1 MISRYEQFNLLIR
14 RDPVTN
20 NFKAVLQTTRDLLNL
35 AQVGRAV
42 PEWLH
47 KVFLGMGDPASA
59 HYSHLTA
66 PQTLDFTDTFLSA
79 AHVVAAFPQYEVVF
93 RTKTGELL
101 SVDTAKPP
109 FRLTFPSPNDDDD
122 DDDDDDNTTSTLK
135 KKKILICTPYP
146 APQTDPYLP
155 PELRDIDTTRGNPI
169 EFTAAQAEAIRS
181 GMSAGLTLVVGPPG
195 TGKTDVVVQTVANL
209 YHSFPEQRILVVT
222 RSNQALNDLFTKIAS
237 RSIQSRHVLRL
248 GLGERDLD
256 AEEDFSRLGR
266 VDLCLQRREKLLEVV
281 KRLAVSVGATEDV
294 AYSCETAATF
304 FASILL
310 PQMILFQR
318 ALQGRCSEEEK
329 NQLRQVPA
337 NYSAVQQAEVK
348 QWDELNG
355 SEAGLLFPFKLF
367 FLPLQQPIFPSH
379 LSIAEQAKIGDAC
392 VKTIGDLFTELKEY
406 RPFELLRHSRHR
418 ADYML
423 ASEARIIA
431 MTCTHAAIAR
441 QRLVETGFHFDT
453 LVLEEA
459 GQVLELESFI
469 PMLLQVSG
477 VIGKHGIIRIIRIIF
492 ILHYSIDKYG
502 VIK

>member
-1 MISRYEQFNLLIR
+1 M
-14 RDPVTN
+14 
-20 NFKAVLQTTRDLLNL
+20 
-35 AQVGRAV
+35 
-42 PEWLH
+42 
-47 KVFLGMGDPASA
+47 
-59 HYSHLTA
+59 
-66 PQTLDFTDTFLSA
+66 
-79 AHVVAAFPQYEVVF
+79 
-93 RTKTGELL
+93 
-101 SVDTAKPP
+101 
-109 FRLTFPSPNDDDD
+109 
-122 DDDDDDNTTSTLK
+122 K

-281 KRLAVSVGATEDV
+281 KRLAMSVGATEDV

-502 VIK
+502 VIKW

>member
-1 MISRYEQFNLLIR
+1 
-14 RDPVTN
+14 
-20 NFKAVLQTTRDLLNL
+20 
-35 AQVGRAV
+35 
-42 PEWLH
+42 
-47 KVFLGMGDPASA
+47 MGNPASA

-66 PQTLDFTDTFLSA
+66 AQTLDFTDTFLSA
-79 AHVVAAFPQYEVVF
+79 AHVIAAFPQYDVVF
-93 RTKTGELL
+93 RTKTGELI
-101 SVDTAKPP
+101 SVDSAKPP
-109 FRLTFPSPNDDDD
+109 FRLTFPSPSDDDD
-122 DDDDDDNTTSTLK
+122 DDDSEEENNTDNANPTNNNK
-135 KKKILICTPYP
+135 KKKKKELICTPYP

-155 PELRDIDTTRGNPI
+155 PELRDTDCTRGNPI

-181 GMSAGLTLVVGPPG
+181 GMSSGLTLVVGPPG

-222 RSNQALNDLFTKIAS
+222 HSNQALNDLFTKIAS

-266 VDLCLQRREKLLEVV
+266 VDHCLQRREKLLAVV
-281 KRLAVSVGATEDV
+281 KRLAASVGATEDV

-310 PQMILFQR
+310 PRMMLFQR

-337 NYSAVQQAEVK
+337 NFTPAQQAEVK
-348 QWDELNG
+348 RWDELNG
-355 SEAGLLFPFKLF
+355 GEAGLLFPFKLF
-367 FLPLQQPIFPSH
+367 FLPLQQPLFPAH
-379 LSIAEQAKIGDAC
+379 LSMAEQAKVGDAC
-392 VKTIGDLFTELKEY
+392 VKTIRDLFTELKEY

-469 PMLLQVSG
+469 PMLLQVRNRLN
-477 VIGKHGIIRIIRIIF
+477 H
-492 ILHYSIDKYG
+492 KY
-502 VIK
+502 